1 MKVAST
7 VADGLGDK
15 LKSLLQRRRTQDR
28 LESARQI
35 KLRFEDLEPQTLVGR
50 LHFDYDATEEPRAQ
64 AMVEVF

>member
-28 LESARQI
+28 ECAADQ
-35 KLRFEDLEPQTLVGR
+35 LRFEDLEPQTLVGR

-64 AMVEVF
+64 AIVEVF